1 MQKEILIN
9 EMEKIMEE
17 KLRDRIEKEI
27 HEAKIASIIDDVIAR
42 KVSAYSTAEKLIDTM
57 SRKR

>member
-27 HEAKIASIIDDVIAR
+27 HEAKIASIIDDVITR
-42 KVSAYSTAEKLIDTM
+42 KVSTLECCREID
-57 SRKR
+57 RYNE